1 MYCAYVRNV
10 HGQIDLQQLIQKVI
24 LPISVAKNIERSVM
38 KQKLKTHKAMAKRV
52 KITGSGKFMRRK
64 VAINHLRR
72 NKSPESVR
80 SMDKDFQLKTSDT
93 RRMKRLL
100 PYAF

>member
-1 MYCAYVRNV
+1 
-10 HGQIDLQQLIQKVI
+10 
-24 LPISVAKNIERSVM
+24 M

-52 KITGSGKFMRRK
+52 KVTASGKFMRRK
-64 VAINHLRR
+64 VAISHLRR
-72 NKSPESVR
+72 HKSPKLIR
-80 SMDKDFQLKTSDT
+80 SADKDFQLSPADT

>member
-1 MYCAYVRNV
+1 
-10 HGQIDLQQLIQKVI
+10 
-24 LPISVAKNIERSVM
+24 M
-38 KQKLKTHKAMAKRV
+38 KQKLKTHTAMAKRV
-52 KITGSGKFMRRK
+52 RVTGSGKFMRRK
-64 VAINHLRR
+64 VASSHLRR

-80 SMDKDFQLKTSDT
+80 SMDKDFPLAKSDT

>member
-1 MYCAYVRNV
+1 
-10 HGQIDLQQLIQKVI
+10 
-24 LPISVAKNIERSVM
+24 M
-38 KQKLKTHKAMAKRV
+38 KQKLRTHKAMAKRV
-52 KITGSGKFMRRK
+52 KVTGSGKFMRRQ

-72 NKSPESVR
+72 HKSAR
-80 SMDKDFQLKTSDT
+80 LILNADKTFEMAVSDT

>member
-1 MYCAYVRNV
+1 
-10 HGQIDLQQLIQKVI
+10 
-24 LPISVAKNIERSVM
+24 LPRQFISKRKKNM

-52 KITGSGKFMRRK
+52 SVSGSGKFMRRK

-72 NKSPESVR
+72 NKSPEAIR
-80 SMDKDFQLKTSDT
+80 SMDKKFQLATSDT

-100 PYAF
+100 PYA